1 MLKDSLRTILS
12 LPWEE
17 LLLVV
22 WLLAL
27 LLLRLLRLLGV
38 TEKVAKSLAKELSIQ
53 REDGNKTEQGAVS
66 KNGK

>member
-1 MLKDSLRTILS
+1 MLKDSLRAILS

>member
-1 MLKDSLRTILS
+1 MLKDSLRAILS

-53 REDGNKTEQGAVS
+53 REDGNKTEQDAVS